1 MEKLLVLWDG
11 AFLDALF
18 YVLTAVV
25 FLIGVV
31 KCVVP
36 VLKNAS
42 RLERAAELLS
52 EGANAKLSRP
62 VWQDARFLGKKLQD
76 VWQAFLNCVS
86 TVGPG
91 AQACDVSDYVNEETV
106 IDTPGRAGLAD
117 LVPGFCTSLGI
128 LGTFVGL
135 TLGLS
140 KVDMMDT
147 ASYVELTNG
156 IALAFKTSIVGVIG
170 SLVFSFLHRYAIG
183 RAKRAMDRF
192 SSAFYAYGLPKPA
205 ETGAQLLAYQREQA
219 DALTHFNRELGE
231 RLAGEIYQAVAS
243 ALQPM
248 QQTMDRYM
256 SLSTR
261 AQIEGLDMIVGR
273 FIERMDSVLSGQLRN
288 LSATI
293 SHLVATQENSSAAVE
308 KSGAVLAE
316 LAGAMERLQKE
327 TTETLERFS
336 GLAKAV
342 EQANQQIDRTQT
354 DTVALLDEVA
364 DASAKQSRYLS
375 ALQDYQKKLQASF
388 QDYTVWTDKF
398 ASVME
403 DKTTAQNEA
412 LEQIA
417 ADMRASSE
425 LLNGAYKSFVESI
438 EVGLANALGLFDE
451 NMQNLVRQ
459 MNGALGEIHKTMHA
473 LETSLRRAGPKLQEN
488 EREVS

>member
-1 MEKLLVLWDG
+1 
-11 AFLDALF
+11 
-18 YVLTAVV
+18 
-25 FLIGVV
+25 
-31 KCVVP
+31 
-36 VLKNAS
+36 
-42 RLERAAELLS
+42 
-52 EGANAKLSRP
+52 
-62 VWQDARFLGKKLQD
+62 
-76 VWQAFLNCVS
+76 
-86 TVGPG
+86 
-91 AQACDVSDYVNEETV
+91 
-106 IDTPGRAGLAD
+106 
-117 LVPGFCTSLGI
+117 
-128 LGTFVGL
+128 
-135 TLGLS
+135 
-140 KVDMMDT
+140 
-147 ASYVELTNG
+147 
-156 IALAFKTSIVGVIG
+156 
-170 SLVFSFLHRYAIG
+170 
-183 RAKRAMDRF
+183 
-192 SSAFYAYGLPKPA
+192 
-205 ETGAQLLAYQREQA
+205 
-219 DALTHFNRELGE
+219 
-231 RLAGEIYQAVAS
+231 
-243 ALQPM
+243 
-248 QQTMDRYM
+248 
-256 SLSTR
+256 
-261 AQIEGLDMIVGR
+261 
-273 FIERMDSVLSGQLRN
+273 
-288 LSATI
+288 
-293 SHLVATQENSSAAVE
+293 
-308 KSGAVLAE
+308 
-316 LAGAMERLQKE
+316 MERLQKA
-327 TTETLERFS
+327 TETLERFS